1 MKRWALL
8 IALAL
13 AVPAAAEQKPEK
25 AKPVEKRAAASPEE
39 LMRQAEQKAQAG
51 DADGA
56 IELLRKAAEMPAST
70 GEPSLRLGRLLE
82 AKQQLD
88 AAMDAYTAAG
98 GKLTGAGKAEALARL
113 SLAQETRGKTEATA
127 TAEAAAAADAS
138 GVWPT
143 IALSRARARAKQ
155 ADEAIAL
162 AQKAVAGG
170 GGAAASSAL
179 GFAQEAKGDLAAAE
193 AAYRA
198 ALSGEGDHIAP
209 SVGLAR
215 VLRKTNRAAEA
226 EPILAKA
233 LADSPGAVEAYK
245 ESARVKLALH
255 RAADAV
261 GDAATAAALAE
272 TDADAQR
279 LVSEVTVGKAL
290 DLLAMNQAEQAIR
303 ELTELR
309 DKSPD
314 FVPARI
320 GLAKALL
327 ARRQADPAIVELTKA
342 VELDPSSAEAQYQL
356 GRARHLFKQDAA
368 GAVSAYEKAVAAEP
382 ANVEYRTGLGAAL
395 VDQKQFDRA
404 ATELQK
410 VTSSAGYD
418 RAEGW
423 VYLGGA
429 HLGAKRYKDAIA
441 ALEKGVAKAPDSAQ
455 AEAYLAWSYFGLKDS
470 ANFKKHAGRAKSLG
484 LKEPTLLSYLA
495 RVEAGEPI
503 K

>member
-1 MKRWALL
+1 MKRWAWLV
-8 IALAL
+8 ALAL

-25 AKPVEKRAAASPEE
+25 TKPAEKPTAASPDE

-56 IELLRKAAEMPAST
+56 IELLRKAAEMPTAT
-70 GEPSLRLGRLLE
+70 GEPSLRLGRLLD

-98 GKLTGAGKAEALARL
+98 GKLSGAGKAEALARL
-113 SLAQETRGKTEATA
+113 SLAQETRGRAEATA
-127 TAEAAAAADAS
+127 TAEAAAAADPA

-143 IALSRARARAKQ
+143 IALSRARARAHQ
-155 ADEAIAL
+155 PDEAITL
-162 AQKAVAGG
+162 AQKAVSAG

-198 ALSGEGDHIAP
+198 ALQAEGDHVTP

-215 VLRKTNRAAEA
+215 VLRKTGRAAEA
-226 EPILAKA
+226 EPILQKA
-233 LADSPGAVEAYK
+233 LAESPGAVEAYK
-245 ESARVKLALH
+245 ESARVKLALR

-272 TDADAQR
+272 NDPDAQK
-279 LVSEVTVGKAL
+279 LVGEVTVGKAL
-290 DLLAMNQAEQAIR
+290 DLVAMNQAEQAIR

-314 FVPARI
+314 FVPARV

-327 ARRQADPAIVELTKA
+327 ARRQADAAIVELKKA
-342 VELDPSSAEAQYQL
+342 VELDPANAEAYYQL
-356 GRARHLFKQDAA
+356 GLAQHLFKQDAA
-368 GAVSAYEKAVAAEP
+368 GAVAAYEKALAAEP
-382 ANVEYRTGLGAAL
+382 ANVEYRAGLGAAL
-395 VDQKQFDRA
+395 VGANQFERG
-404 ATELQK
+404 ATELAK
-410 VTSSAGYD
+410 VTATPGYK
-418 RAEGW
+418 RPEAW
-423 VYLGGA
+423 IYLGRA
-429 HLGAKRYKDAIA
+429 HLGAKHYKDAVP
-441 ALEKGVAKAPDSAQ
+441 ALEKALTIAPDSVD
-455 AEAYLAWSYFGLKDS
+455 AEASLAWAYFGLKDT
-470 ANFKKHAGRAKSLG
+470 ANFKKHAARAKSLG
-484 LKEPTLLSYLA
+484 HKEPTLLQYLA
-495 RVEAGEPI
+495 RVEAGEAI